1 MFERSKADDAFAAN
15 SVLNDPS
22 GLLSG
27 GTLYKEPSEGVSP
40 RGGIRGN
47 GISDRQ
53 DQRYLGSNALGL
65 APAPLSISPRMKA
78 KPSGNNADIA
88 PWLSEGPELNADGFN
103 QNVFGDG
110 PNKSPSIRPGTG
122 RSGNTESSDPL
133 HRGDDRHPSMNSAT
147 TASSGTSWSKAS
159 RRDTGAN
166 KKHAPFIG
174 DDGQM
179 SSKSSEISLPSTLQR
194 EATNSSQH
202 SAQSSRQETTG
213 MHSPTSSRPRTPF
226 EIPSSD
232 VTPWLFQDFKV
243 CMVEFYMQM
252 IVQIT
257 NRSPFVRLTV
267 IAPLNCAASCRQSI
281 YT

>member
-1 MFERSKADDAFAAN
+1 MADNTRAADR
-15 SVLNDPS
+15 VLNDPS

-27 GTLYKEPSEGVSP
+27 GTLYKDPSEDVSP

-47 GISDRQ
+47 GVSDRQ

-78 KPSGNNADIA
+78 KQSGSNTDIA
-88 PWLSEGPELNADGFN
+88 PWLNEGPELNAQGFN

-110 PNKSPSIRPGTG
+110 LNKSPSIRPGTG

-133 HRGDDRHPSMNSAT
+133 YRGDDRHPSMNST
-147 TASSGTSWSKAS
+147 TTISSGTSWSKAN

-166 KKHAPFIG
+166 KKNVPFIG
-174 DDGQM
+174 DDGQK
-179 SSKSSEISLPSTLQR
+179 SSKSSEISLPNTLQR
-194 EATNSSQH
+194 ETTNSSQ
-202 SAQSSRQETTG
+202 QSSQSNRQDSGG

-243 CMVEFYMQM
+243 RKAMLHMDM
-252 IVQIT
+252 IFHDPT
-257 NRSPFVRLTV
+257 GFPYCGLLSMNLSKY
-267 IAPLNCAASCRQSI
+267 AATRRHLICR
-281 YT
+281 